1 MAESKKTKYIV
12 VQDFKD
18 LEDGN
23 KVYTKGD
30 VYPSPANKKV
40 DKKRIDQLLS
50 SKNKQGRPVI
60 KEAEEGQE

>member
-50 SKNKQGRPVI
+50 SKNKQGRAVI
-60 KEAEEGQE
+60 KEAAEGQE